1 LLRVVVSPKYSS
13 QGKKTKTLPSS
24 FVAYGVEEVK
34 ATISASTSFS
44 QLATANI
51 RPSDQDNLPV
61 YHYYYYFNSILLFIM
76 KSSSSF
82 SLLALLATLYIPTA
96 VVSFVPTYRVLEQQQ
111 RPQEPSSRTATA
123 AAARVLQQ
131 LHSMQRGRVL
141 SMAQDDDDSGW
152 VAPKSA
158 MIGGAGVNNAGEPP
172 FEIRGFSLGNLVI
185 AAGVLITVA
194 SFAEYLSDTDSGL
207 NVSGLGFVYGIP
219 IFLAGAALKYAEIEP
234 VPVYSTQAGED
245 CFEAK
250 ATETIR
256 KIKQDVTRHRY
267 GDEAHL
273 DTTVKK
279 LGLVVPG
286 KDYPQ
291 LQELRQ
297 EKLDN
302 GELAF
307 TMVWQ
312 SIDTPYKMWAD
323 ERRIKKYETF
333 FGPGVTAEVVKIDA
347 EQRLVGIRLT
357 TIPKGGATA
366 AAAAPVGA
374 AAAESEASSS

>member
-1 LLRVVVSPKYSS
+1 MFMS
-13 QGKKTKTLPSS
+13 
-24 FVAYGVEEVK
+24 
-34 ATISASTSFS
+34 
-44 QLATANI
+44 
-51 RPSDQDNLPV
+51 
-61 YHYYYYFNSILLFIM
+61 
-76 KSSSSF
+76 
-82 SLLALLATLYIPTA
+82 
-96 VVSFVPTYRVLEQQQ
+96 
-111 RPQEPSSRTATA
+111 
-123 AAARVLQQ
+123 
-131 LHSMQRGRVL
+131 
-141 SMAQDDDDSGW
+141 DDDEWS
-152 VAPKSA
+152 APKSA

-185 AAGVLITVA
+185 LAGVVVTFA
-194 SFAEYLSDTDSGL
+194 SFAEYLSESGGDGL

-234 VPVYSTQAGED
+234 VPCYSTPDGERI
-245 CFEAK
+245 FESK
-250 ATETIR
+250 ATDIIQ

-291 LQELRQ
+291 LQELR
-297 EKLDN
+297 EEMTED

-312 SIDTPYKMWAD
+312 SYDTPFKLWAD
-323 ERRIKKYETF
+323 EKRRKKYETF
-333 FGPGVTAEVVKIDA
+333 FGPGVGAEVVKIDA

-357 TIPKGGATA
+357 TGG
-366 AAAAPVGA
+366 PLKV
-374 AAAESEASSS
+374 EEAKEAVSA

>member
-1 LLRVVVSPKYSS
+1 
-13 QGKKTKTLPSS
+13 
-24 FVAYGVEEVK
+24 
-34 ATISASTSFS
+34 
-44 QLATANI
+44 
-51 RPSDQDNLPV
+51 
-61 YHYYYYFNSILLFIM
+61 
-76 KSSSSF
+76 
-82 SLLALLATLYIPTA
+82 
-96 VVSFVPTYRVLEQQQ
+96 
-111 RPQEPSSRTATA
+111 
-123 AAARVLQQ
+123 
-131 LHSMQRGRVL
+131 
-141 SMAQDDDDSGW
+141 
-152 VAPKSA
+152 

-185 AAGVLITVA
+185 VSGVLITLL
-194 SFAEYLSDTDSGL
+194 SFAEYLGDNSEGL
-207 NVSGLGFVYGIP
+207 NVSGLGFIYGIP

-234 VPVYSTQAGED
+234 VPVFSTAAGEAI
-245 CFEAK
+245 FEKK
-250 ATETIR
+250 ATETIK

-291 LQELRQ
+291 LRELR
-297 EKLDN
+297 EEVVD

-323 ERRIKKYETF
+323 ERRVKKYETY
-333 FGPGVTAEVVKIDA
+333 FGPGVRAEVVKIDA

-357 TIPKGGATA
+357 TGTA
-366 AAAAPVGA
+366 KPAP
-374 AAAESEASSS
+374 AEAETTA

>member
-1 LLRVVVSPKYSS
+1 MIY
-13 QGKKTKTLPSS
+13 QGWT
-24 FVAYGVEEVK
+24 
-34 ATISASTSFS
+34 
-44 QLATANI
+44 
-51 RPSDQDNLPV
+51 
-61 YHYYYYFNSILLFIM
+61 
-76 KSSSSF
+76 
-82 SLLALLATLYIPTA
+82 
-96 VVSFVPTYRVLEQQQ
+96 
-111 RPQEPSSRTATA
+111 
-123 AAARVLQQ
+123 
-131 LHSMQRGRVL
+131 
-141 SMAQDDDDSGW
+141 
-152 VAPKSA
+152 APKSA

-185 AAGVLITVA
+185 VSGVLITLL
-194 SFAEYLSDTDSGL
+194 SFAEYLGDSSEGL
-207 NVSGLGFVYGIP
+207 NVSGLGFIYGIP

-234 VPVYSTQAGED
+234 VPVFSTPAGEAI
-245 CFEAK
+245 FEKK

-291 LQELRQ
+291 LQDLR
-297 EKLDN
+297 EEEVD

-323 ERRIKKYETF
+323 ERRIKKYETY

-347 EQRLVGIRLT
+347 EQRLVGIKLT
-357 TIPKGGATA
+357 TGTRKPAASEEVPAETTA
-366 AAAAPVGA
+366 
-374 AAAESEASSS
+374 

>member
-1 LLRVVVSPKYSS
+1 MRSLVALLLGVSMPVAVAFAPVARVA
-13 QGKKTKTLPSS
+13 T
-24 FVAYGVEEVK
+24 FVA
-34 ATISASTSFS
+34 
-44 QLATANI
+44 
-51 RPSDQDNLPV
+51 RPTMTQTFMS
-61 YHYYYYFNSILLFIM
+61 
-76 KSSSSF
+76 
-82 SLLALLATLYIPTA
+82 
-96 VVSFVPTYRVLEQQQ
+96 
-111 RPQEPSSRTATA
+111 
-123 AAARVLQQ
+123 
-131 LHSMQRGRVL
+131 
-141 SMAQDDDDSGW
+141 DDDGGW
-152 VAPKSA
+152 QAPKSA

-185 AAGVLITVA
+185 IAGILITVL
-194 SFAEYLSDTDSGL
+194 SFVEYLGESGSDSL

-234 VPVYSTQAGED
+234 VPCFSTAAGEAI
-245 CFEAK
+245 FEQK

-286 KDYPQ
+286 KAYPQ
-291 LQELRQ
+291 LQELR
-297 EKLDN
+297 EEEAD

-312 SIDTPYKMWAD
+312 SLDTPYKMWAD
-323 ERRIKKYETF
+323 ERRVKKYETF
-333 FGPGVTAEVVKIDA
+333 FGPNVGAEVVKIDA

-357 TIPKGGATA
+357 TGGPKPQPVAAEPVSGGAVTEDA
-366 AAAAPVGA
+366 
-374 AAAESEASSS
+374 

>member
-1 LLRVVVSPKYSS
+1 
-13 QGKKTKTLPSS
+13 
-24 FVAYGVEEVK
+24 
-34 ATISASTSFS
+34 
-44 QLATANI
+44 
-51 RPSDQDNLPV
+51 
-61 YHYYYYFNSILLFIM
+61 
-76 KSSSSF
+76 
-82 SLLALLATLYIPTA
+82 
-96 VVSFVPTYRVLEQQQ
+96 
-111 RPQEPSSRTATA
+111 
-123 AAARVLQQ
+123 
-131 LHSMQRGRVL
+131 
-141 SMAQDDDDSGW
+141 
-152 VAPKSA
+152 

-185 AAGVLITVA
+185 LSGVLITVL
-194 SFAEYLSDTDSGL
+194 SFAEYLSDSSGEGL

-219 IFLAGAALKYAEIEP
+219 
-234 VPVYSTQAGED
+234 V
-245 CFEAK
+245 
-250 ATETIR
+250 ETIE

-291 LQELRQ
+291 LKELR
-297 EKLDN
+297 EEDAD

-323 ERRIKKYETF
+323 ERRVKKYETF

-357 TIPKGGATA
+357 TTSATKELETTA
-366 AAAAPVGA
+366 A
-374 AAAESEASSS
+374 

>member
-1 LLRVVVSPKYSS
+1 MM
-13 QGKKTKTLPSS
+13 G
-24 FVAYGVEEVK
+24 G
-34 ATISASTSFS
+34 
-44 QLATANI
+44 
-51 RPSDQDNLPV
+51 
-61 YHYYYYFNSILLFIM
+61 
-76 KSSSSF
+76 
-82 SLLALLATLYIPTA
+82 
-96 VVSFVPTYRVLEQQQ
+96 
-111 RPQEPSSRTATA
+111 
-123 AAARVLQQ
+123 
-131 LHSMQRGRVL
+131 
-141 SMAQDDDDSGW
+141 SG
-152 VAPKSA
+152 
-158 MIGGAGVNNAGEPP
+158 INNAGEPP

-185 AAGVLITVA
+185 IAGLVITAA
-194 SFAEYLSDTDSGL
+194 SFVEYLSESNSESL

-234 VPVYSTQAGED
+234 VPVFSTPEGERA
-245 CFEAK
+245 FEAK

-297 EKLDN
+297 EAVD

-307 TMVWQ
+307 TMVWK
-312 SIDTPYKMWAD
+312 SIETPYKMWAD

-333 FGPGVTAEVVKIDA
+333 FGPSINAEVVKIDA
-347 EQRLVGIRLT
+347 DQRLVGIRLT
-357 TIPKGGATA
+357 TGTPKPRVEPAPTITAQAPTPPATAQTPAPPTVAAEEPTTEEPATATEERATA
-366 AAAAPVGA
+366 AE
-374 AAAESEASSS
+374 ESATA

>member
-1 LLRVVVSPKYSS
+1 
-13 QGKKTKTLPSS
+13 
-24 FVAYGVEEVK
+24 
-34 ATISASTSFS
+34 
-44 QLATANI
+44 
-51 RPSDQDNLPV
+51 
-61 YHYYYYFNSILLFIM
+61 
-76 KSSSSF
+76 
-82 SLLALLATLYIPTA
+82 
-96 VVSFVPTYRVLEQQQ
+96 
-111 RPQEPSSRTATA
+111 
-123 AAARVLQQ
+123 
-131 LHSMQRGRVL
+131 
-141 SMAQDDDDSGW
+141 
-152 VAPKSA
+152 

-185 AAGVLITVA
+185 GAGLLITFA
-194 SFAEYLSDTDSGL
+194 SFAEYLGESSGESL
-207 NVSGLGFVYGIP
+207 SVSGLGFVYGIP

-234 VPVYSTQAGED
+234 VPCYSTKAGEAI
-245 CFEAK
+245 FEKK

-286 KDYPQ
+286 KAYPQ
-291 LQELRQ
+291 LQELR
-297 EKLDN
+297 EEEVD

-323 ERRIKKYETF
+323 ERRVKKYETF
-333 FGPGVTAEVVKIDA
+333 FGPGVHADVIKIDA

-357 TIPKGGATA
+357 TGERKVKETEE
-366 AAAAPVGA
+366 
-374 AAAESEASSS
+374 AEKETTSA